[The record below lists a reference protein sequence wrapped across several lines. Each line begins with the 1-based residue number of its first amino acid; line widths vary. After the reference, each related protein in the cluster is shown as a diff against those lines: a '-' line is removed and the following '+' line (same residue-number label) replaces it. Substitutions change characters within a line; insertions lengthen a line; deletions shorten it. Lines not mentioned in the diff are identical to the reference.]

1 MKSKHLLLLSTIAV
15 IATGLFS
22 CKGNDPIDD
31 TNKPTAIELS
41 KTEIQ
46 VEEGKTQTLAV
57 KFTPIEATG
66 TIVWTSQ
73 DSTIAKVQNGIV
85 TGVKAGNTNVV
96 ATCGSLT
103 VSCKVTVISASTI
116 DATTL
121 LGGSDYYVFAMDETS
136 FGKIT
141 TKVKKDLRI
150 NGDYGTETATS
161 VLEIWGNTFGA
172 GSPAGPNSLG
182 LQQGWISLLS
192 QTGDN
197 WGLGCGGIRQRNTT
211 IDLSGVTND
220 HVLVITYKANSTV
233 AADKAKFTVYS
244 TNGAGAEVAI
254 EVSAN
259 TKGEWV
265 KVEKPVK
272 DLFASGLSWSEPF
285 IDGTTK
291 KPDGSAKAFY
301 SIGLLINGI
310 GNQLDVDAIF
320 LYKPAK

>member
-1 MKSKHLLLLSTIAV
+1 MKNKFILALGLVAFL
-15 IATGLFS
+15 ATGFIS
-22 CKGNDPIDD
+22 CKGEDPIEE
-31 TNKPTAIELS
+31 NKPTAIELS
-41 KTEIQ
+41 KAEVQ

-57 KFTPIEATG
+57 KFTPTDATG
-66 TIVWTSQ
+66 TITWTSQ
-73 DSTIAKVQNGIV
+73 DATIATVENGII
-85 TGVKAGNTNVV
+85 TGVKAGKTTIA

-103 VSCKVTVISASTI
+103 ASCQVTVIAASSI
-116 DATTL
+116 DATKL
-121 LGGSDYYVFAMDETS
+121 LAGSDYYVFAMDETS

-141 TKVKKDLRI
+141 TKVKKDLRM
-150 NGDYGTETATS
+150 NGDYATETATS

-182 LQQGWISLLS
+182 LQADWISLIS

-211 IDLSGVTND
+211 VDLSGVTND
-220 HVLVITYKANSTV
+220 HVLVITYKANSSV
-233 AADKAKFTVYS
+233 AADKVKFTFYS
-244 TNGAGAEVAI
+244 TNGAGAEVPV

-259 TKGEWV
+259 TNGEWV
-265 KVEKPVK
+265 KIEKPVK
-272 DLFASGLSWSEPF
+272 DLFTSGVSWSEPF

-291 KPDGSAKAFY
+291 KPDGTAKAFY

-320 LYKPAK
+320 IYKPAK